1 MKSLKRIVVIIVVLL
16 VAIKFSPYEYLIKG
30 VKNTYLKGYTSAHL
44 YDREYFDQRELPV
57 ILAKKLA
64 VSDSISLSIDDELRG
79 PLERIGTKGMLV
91 LQNDEV
97 VFEEY
102 WDEHDTAAISNSFSS
117 AKSVIT
123 LLTQI
128 AVQDGY
134 IGSWDDPVTDYIP

>member
-16 VAIKFSPYEYLIKG
+16 VVIKLSPYEYLIKG

-44 YDREYFDQRELPV
+44 YDRAYFDQRELPV
-57 ILAKKLA
+57 ILPKKLA
-64 VSDSISLSIDDELRG
+64 VSDSISLSIDDELRA

-102 WDEHDTAAISNSFSS
+102 WS
-117 AKSVIT
+117 K
-123 LLTQI
+123 
-128 AVQDGY
+128 
-134 IGSWDDPVTDYIP
+134 

>member
-1 MKSLKRIVVIIVVLL
+1 
-16 VAIKFSPYEYLIKG
+16 
-30 VKNTYLKGYTSAHL
+30 
-44 YDREYFDQRELPV
+44 
-57 ILAKKLA
+57 
-64 VSDSISLSIDDELRG
+64 
-79 PLERIGTKGMLV
+79 MLV

-102 WDEHDTAAISNSFSS
+102 WDEHDTAISNSFSS

-134 IGSWDDPVTDYIP
+134 IGSR